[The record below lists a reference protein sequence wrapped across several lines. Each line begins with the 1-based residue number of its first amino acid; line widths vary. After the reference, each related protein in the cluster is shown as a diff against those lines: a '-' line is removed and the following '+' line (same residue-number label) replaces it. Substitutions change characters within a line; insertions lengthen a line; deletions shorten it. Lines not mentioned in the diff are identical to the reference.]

1 MDLGNANVLGA
12 LAGAVVAMAI
22 GALWYSPLL
31 FGKRWQSLIGRQP
44 DEMGNPMV
52 SMALATVM
60 FILLGVGLS
69 WIMPDGASVGIGL
82 MWGFLAFWGFVIPA
96 VVVNAAFENR
106 GWTLVL
112 MYLGYMLVALLAM
125 GAVIALL
132 GG

>member
-106 GWTLVL
+106 GWALVL